1 MATTLAQII
10 SEIAKISVEDQ
21 KRLQIEIYGLLASHK
36 ASVTSLMKIIKHKFW
51 KKVYSNFNPS

>member
-1 MATTLAQII
+1 MIISLSQII

-36 ASVTSLMKIIKHKFW
+36 ASVTSLMKIIKHKF
-51 KKVYSNFNPS
+51 